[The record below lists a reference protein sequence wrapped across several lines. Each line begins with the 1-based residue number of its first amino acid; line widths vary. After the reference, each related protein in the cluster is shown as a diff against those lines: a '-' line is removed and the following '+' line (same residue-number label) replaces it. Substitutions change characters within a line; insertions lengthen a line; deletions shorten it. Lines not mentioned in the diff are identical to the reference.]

1 MKQVKSLGAGD
12 LWCPYLS
19 YNWSYLH
26 QTFLNGVS
34 YNVYTLERLVLV
46 HTSVP
51 CEPCN
56 IWLPMFW
63 GFFRTKFVYGIKYLR
78 YLSEKNCNFQWILHY
93 SPQHLKKTT
102 FYFLKVH
109 RYSVKRNTCNFLN
122 NPAQWPHS
130 SSIWATI
137 FQFWSKQP
145 TSIV

>member
-19 YNWSYLH
+19 YITGPIFTKLSWMVYLIMCIH
-26 QTFLNGVS
+26 SKGL
-34 YNVYTLERLVLV
+34 YWW

-56 IWLPMFW
+56 ILLPLFW

-137 FQFWSKQP
+137 FQF
-145 TSIV
+145 ILI